1 MHQEPASTCVLMVF
15 CWIISLNQI
24 YKSALSVLRNMGIC
38 LLRYHFGKVRLPVL
52 VEGCGEEA
60 LPVCPISLLPLSLSG
75 ELQKVLCDERRQFVR
90 RTAGHYDC
98 HCTAVCMAGELLGI
112 YYPAC
117 LLIQNSLFL
126 IYLCC
131 FDSCISIRKEEGA
144 TPLTGVR
151 PPLAIE

>member
-24 YKSALSVLRNMGIC
+24 YKSALSALRNMGIC
-38 LLRYHFGKVRLPVL
+38 LLRYHFRKVRLPVL

-75 ELQKVLCDERRQFVR
+75 ELQKVLCDERRQFGR
-90 RTAGHYDC
+90 RTAGHYEC
-98 HCTAVCMAGELLGI
+98 HCTAVCMAGELLGTFR
-112 YYPAC
+112 PAC
-117 LLIQNSLFL
+117 LLVQSSPFL
-126 IYLCC
+126 VCLCC